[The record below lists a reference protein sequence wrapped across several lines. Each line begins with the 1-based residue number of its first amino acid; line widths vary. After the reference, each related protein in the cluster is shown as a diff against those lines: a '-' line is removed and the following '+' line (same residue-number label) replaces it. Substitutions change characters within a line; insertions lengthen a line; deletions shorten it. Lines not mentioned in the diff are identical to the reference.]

1 MASRTFCSTGDSAP
15 SDVVARSV
23 PRIKNRS
30 IDIFHKNTGETP
42 HSQGLVDNNCAHRVD
57 LDLENAYF
65 GVPFRSVAA
74 RKDRR
79 STGIAVLPEGGP
91 LNFMIHMQDVMAKP
105 MPDFREGSIVKG
117 RILEVRPREVLV
129 DVGYKSEGVIPLAE
143 FDDVESLEVGDE
155 VDVLLERLEND
166 EGMVVLSKEKAAYRQ
181 NWNKIVGVFQ
191 GDGLIKGKVKSVVK
205 GGLMVNIG
213 VEAFLPASQ
222 IDVVPPKDLQQF
234 VGNTYDFK
242 IVKLNDDRK
251 NVVLSRREVIEKE
264 RSEKRQKFMEGV
276 NVGDRVVGTVKN
288 ITDFGAFIDL
298 DGMDGLL
305 HVTDMTWGRLGHP
318 SELLKVGQQLEVIVL
333 DLNKEKERV
342 SLGLKQ
348 TQKNPW
354 DQIEERFPAGQRI
367 KGKITNLVPYGA
379 FVEIEEGVE
388 GLIHV
393 SELSWTKR
401 IMRPSDIL
409 SVGQEVEAVVL
420 GVNKEEQ
427 KISLGLRQLET
438 NPWDEI
444 EKKFTIGS
452 RVKGKIR
459 NMTAYGAFVELDE
472 GIDGM
477 IHVSDLS
484 WTRKIN
490 HPSEVFKK
498 ADEIEAVVIDIDKV
512 NQRISL
518 GIKQLTE
525 DPWKTI
531 DEKYKIGDLVNGK
544 VTKLASFGAFVQLQ
558 DDIDGLVHIS
568 QLSEDHVAKV
578 KDVLKVGQEVEARV
592 IKVDKLERRIGLS
605 IKAANY
611 TEEQLRKEAEALD
624 ILRPGEDMVGL
635 EKAFAA
641 AEQEEYR
648 PGDSKKEVTESKESK
663 RESKKESKKK

>member
-1 MASRTFCSTGDSAP
+1 MA
-15 SDVVARSV
+15 
-23 PRIKNRS
+23 
-30 IDIFHKNTGETP
+30 
-42 HSQGLVDNNCAHRVD
+42 Q
-57 LDLENAYF
+57 
-65 GVPFRSVAA
+65 
-74 RKDRR
+74 
-79 STGIAVLPEGGP
+79 
-91 LNFMIHMQDVMAKP
+91 MQELLAKSYR
-105 MPDFREGSIVKG
+105 DFKEGSIVKG
-117 RILEVRPREVLV
+117 RILEMRPREVLV
-129 DVGYKSEGVIPLAE
+129 DIGYKSEGVIPSAE
-143 FDDVESLEVGDE
+143 FDDIESLEVGDE

-181 NWNKIVGVFQ
+181 NWNKIAAVFA

-222 IDVVPPKDLQQF
+222 IDIIPPKDLQQF

-242 IVKLNDDRK
+242 IVKINDDRK
-251 NVVLSRREVIEKE
+251 NVVLSRRELIEQE
-264 RSEKRQKFMEGV
+264 RSEKRQKFLEGV
-276 NVGDRVVGTVKN
+276 TIGDKVHGTVKN
-288 ITDFGAFIDL
+288 LTDFGAFIDL

-305 HVTDMTWGRLGHP
+305 HITDMTWGRLGHP
-318 SELLKVGQQLEVIVL
+318 SELVKVGQALEVVVL
-333 DLNKEKERV
+333 DINKEKERV

-348 TQKNPW
+348 MQKNPW
-354 DQIEERFPAGQRI
+354 DQIEERFPAGQRV

-379 FVEIEEGVE
+379 FVELEEGVE

-401 IMRPSDIL
+401 IMRPADIL
-409 SVGQEVEAVVL
+409 SVGQDVEAVVL

-427 KISLGLRQLET
+427 KISLGLRQLEA

-452 RVKGKIR
+452 RVKGQIR
-459 NMTAYGAFVELDE
+459 NMTAYGAFVELED

-498 ADEIEAVVIDIDKV
+498 NDEVEAEVIDIDKT

-518 GIKQLTE
+518 GIKQLSD
-525 DPWKTI
+525 DPWKEI
-531 DEKYKIGDLVNGK
+531 DSKYKIGDLVTGN

-592 IKVDKLERRIGLS
+592 IKVDKVERRIGLS

-611 TEEQLRKEAEALD
+611 SEEELKRESEAFD
-624 ILRPGEDMVGL
+624 NLRPGEDMVGL
-635 EKAFAA
+635 EKAFEAA
-641 AEQEEYR
+641 AEDYR
-648 PGDSKKEVTESKESK
+648 PGEG
-663 RESKKESKKK
+663 KKK